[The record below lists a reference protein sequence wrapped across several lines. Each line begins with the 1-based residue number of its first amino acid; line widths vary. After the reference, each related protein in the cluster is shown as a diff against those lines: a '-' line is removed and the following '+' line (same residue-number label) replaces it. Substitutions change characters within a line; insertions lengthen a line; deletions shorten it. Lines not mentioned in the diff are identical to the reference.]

1 MEEKRYVQR
10 HRTLKA
16 GKIIFNRGLFAVDC
30 TVKNISDAGAC
41 LLTKTTSLPDK
52 FDLSIPVDHFTRH
65 CQVAWKT
72 LDKVGVKFIEAA

>member
-1 MEEKRYVQR
+1 MDEKRQAPR

-30 TVKNISDAGAC
+30 TVKNVSDTGAC
-41 LLTKTTSLPDK
+41 LFAKTTSLPDK

-65 CQVAWKT
+65 CEVAWKT
-72 LDKVGVKFIEAA
+72 PDKVGVKFVEAA